1 MKRTYPGGGAGRVIL
16 VELLLCAGTE
26 RRVRA
31 GRRRGGVEAVEV
43 GDLDVGEEG
52 RHLGAGR
59 AAFACVG
66 FHCSLR
72 GDLRGTY
79 RASVRT
85 SESLNSNS

>member
-1 MKRTYPGGGAGRVIL
+1 
-16 VELLLCAGTE
+16 
-26 RRVRA
+26 
-31 GRRRGGVEAVEV
+31 V

-85 SESLNSNS
+85 SESLNNNS